1 MTPDQATTKSVF
13 SIDVEDWFHIL
24 DTPGSPPLAEWDA
37 LPSRLEK
44 SLLALLDIL
53 SERRVRAT
61 CFFLGWVG
69 SRYPNLVI
77 EAKRRGH
84 EIGSHGYAHLLAYQI
99 TARQFL
105 EDARKSKAVLEDLIG
120 APVIGYRAPGFSVT
134 REVPW
139 FFEKVAEAGY
149 LYDSSVFPAARA
161 HGGLSTREYGPHP
174 ILTPSGSVFEFP
186 VTVVDLLGIP
196 FCIFGGGYLR
206 ITPYFIIRRMARR
219 VLAEGRPVVYYVHP
233 RDLDPNQPR
242 LPMGPLRRFK
252 SYVNL
257 DGTRRKIARITEDA
271 EFTTFAE
278 YLAGSGGQP

>member
-69 SRYPNLVI
+69 TRYPDLVI
-77 EAKRRGH
+77 EAKRQGH
-84 EIGSHGYAHLLAYQI
+84 EIGPYGYAHPLAYQM

-120 APVIGYRAPGFSVT
+120 APVIGYRA
-134 REVPW
+134 
-139 FFEKVAEAGY
+139 
-149 LYDSSVFPAARA
+149 
-161 HGGLSTREYGPHP
+161 HGGPSIREYGPHP

-219 VLAEGRPVVYYVHP
+219 VLAEGRPVVYYIHP
-233 RDLDPNQPR
+233 RDLDPSQPR

-257 DGTRRKIARITEDA
+257 DGTHRKIARITEDA

-278 YLAGSGGQP
+278 YPAGSGGQP